1 MQETIH
7 GTAAVLAGPEL
18 SFDVRQLISGRPA
31 LPPAITALI
40 ARWDASRPAADL
52 IAAINERCEQ
62 QFADAT
68 AINAAKT
75 VKKRGKCMTRRPG
88 QDGSKEYVEGGWY
101 KVRVWVDVAG
111 GRTHPSIKI
120 CPVEGPGALK
130 TSSERRT
137 RLRLLI
143 AEFTGKNKEVVESD
157 DVTYRE
163 QAEIMMEQM
172 RTRCR
177 KPVAKGTLES
187 YDRTFRLH
195 HNPILGEMPISQI
208 YSPELNLV
216 VRSLLKKGM
225 APSSMARCITIAKSV
240 VLSAVNKRTGE
251 ALYPRVWNAKIIDLP
266 IEDSEE
272 LNTPSF
278 SREILTGIVA
288 YYSDDPLW
296 STMFAALGAT
306 GPRISEMLGVEID
319 KHLSPDFRTISIE
332 QQADGPNIS
341 NRLKTPASRR
351 QIDVHSDVA
360 ALIQAFAGD
369 RKSGFLFQTSD
380 GTPFRPQFVRGKL
393 HLALEAIGFVNER
406 TGTHS
411 AGCHAF
417 RRSRDTYLRNETS
430 CPQGLYKFWLGHAFG
445 KDMSERYDKVKR
457 DRKLRLEWAERC
469 GYGFD
474 LPSTVPA
481 VLDLD
486 AGKETA

>member
-1 MQETIH
+1 MNTSL
-7 GTAAVLAGPEL
+7 AVLSPQ
-18 SFDVRQLISGRPA
+18 DCPV
-31 LPPAITALI
+31 LPPAIAALI
-40 ARWDASRPAADL
+40 ARWDASRSAADL
-52 IAAINERCEQ
+52 IAAIQEQPEQ

-68 AINAAKT
+68 PINAAKT
-75 VKKRGKCMTRRPG
+75 VKKRGKCMTRRAG
-88 QDGSKEYVEGGWY
+88 QNGSKEYVEGGWY
-101 KVRVWVDVAG
+101 KVRIWVDVPG
-111 GRTHPSIKI
+111 QEKREHRSIKI
-120 CPVEGPGALK
+120 CPIEGPGALK
-130 TSSERRT
+130 TSSLRRA
-137 RLRLLI
+137 RKRELI
-143 AEFTGKNKEVVESD
+143 AAYTGKNKDVVESVGD
-157 DVTYRE
+157 ITYRE

-177 KPVAKGTLES
+177 KPVAKGTLEG
-187 YDRTFRLH
+187 YDRTIHQH
-195 HNPILGEMPISQI
+195 HNPILGDMPISQI

-216 VRSLLKKGM
+216 VRSLREKGM
-225 APSSMARCITIAKSV
+225 GPGSMARSITIAKAV

-251 ALYPRVWNAKIIDLP
+251 ALYPRVWNANIIDLP
-266 IEDSEE
+266 VEDSEE
-272 LNTPSF
+272 MNTPNF
-278 SREILTGIVA
+278 SREILTGIIA

-296 STMFAALGAT
+296 RTMFTALGAT

-360 ALIQAFAGD
+360 AVIQAFAGD

-393 HLALEAIGFVNER
+393 HLALQAIGFVNEH
-406 TGTHS
+406 TGTHF

-417 RRSRDTYLRNETS
+417 RRSRDTYLRNETN
-430 CPQGLYKFWLGHAFG
+430 CPQGLYKFWLGHALG

-457 DRKLRLEWAERC
+457 DRKLRLEWAETC

-474 LPSTVPA
+474 LPSAVP
-481 VLDLD
+481 VVPEPDE
-486 AGKETA
+486 GKEAA